1 MKSYIQG
8 LITGGV
14 FVFAFMVLMGS
25 TTPLQKST
33 TLGQKSKTPAK
44 RSTTVAQ
51 RVNSESGGLKVTEY
65 KIVSAISPKVLT
77 KLVNGYIQNGWKP
90 IGSFVK
96 MSSSVYQVIVK
107 WLLLGSVWINK

>member
-14 FVFAFMVLMGS
+14 FVFTFMVLMGS
-25 TTPLQKST
+25 TTLEQKST

-44 RSTTVAQ
+44 RATTVAQ
-51 RVNSESGGLKVTEY
+51 RVNSETSGLKLTEY
-65 KIVSAISPKVLT
+65 KIVSAISPKVLA
-77 KLVNGYIQNGWKP
+77 KLVNGHIQTGWKP

-107 WLLLGSVWINK
+107 